1 MEEIKKMSQDLKKRM
16 KDIGLT
22 QADLAS
28 ITGIGIQ
35 TVGAII
41 RGKEGT
47 AIKNW
52 IIVCNT
58 LGANFEITT
67 KRMSDETRKSI

>member
-1 MEEIKKMSQDLKKRM
+1 MEELKKLSQDLKKRM
-16 KDIGLT
+16 KDIGIT
-22 QADLAS
+22 QADIAS

-52 IIVCNT
+52 IVVCDV

-67 KRMSDETRKSI
+67 KRMSDETRKGI